1 MNNEKH
7 IVDLK
12 EALRKKP
19 HSALARGLICSAECH
34 GRTSLHF
41 QTLQWLRGVTVKPG
55 VTEPTLCVPLERH
68 VIKHDGCIGNNIES
82 GFWNHRS
89 LAHDSL
95 LMRITTI
102 SCLPPQGYAPL
113 RAEGRARSDCRGDI
127 DKEHSRLLL
136 KASG

>member
-1 MNNEKH
+1 MRNTVN
-7 IVDLK
+7 DWK

-19 HSALARGLICSAECH
+19 QSVLALGLICSAVRRGPTC
-34 GRTSLHF
+34 LHF
-41 QTLQWLRGVTVKPG
+41 QTLQWLRGVTVKAG
-55 VTEPTLCVPLERH
+55 VTEPTPCVPLERH
-68 VIKHDGCIGNNIES
+68 AIKHDGCIGNNIES

-89 LAHDSL
+89 PAHDSL

-113 RAEGRARSDCRGDI
+113 RVEGRAQSDWRGDI
-127 DKEHSRLLL
+127 DKEHSCLLL